1 MGECKGICGN
11 GHEIDGGNIMDDQIK
26 KMLIFIAMKIGLG
39 ALKVAGT
46 VLVIILLLKLFGV
59 V

>member
-1 MGECKGICGN
+1 
-11 GHEIDGGNIMDDQIK
+11 MDDQIK
-26 KMLIFIAMKIGLG
+26 KMLIFIAMKIGIG

-46 VLVIILLLKLFGV
+46 ALVIILLLKLFGV